1 MNISTLIKA
10 IFLCLLGAAEKHI
23 MPNIIRHCLILF
35 CLLSFIIPSVEAE
48 EEEGVTS
55 VNASLSPIFTERRK
69 EQFISSPGYAVFPYP
84 YSLPGLGSGV
94 GLVGG
99 AMNISDTYTDAYGI
113 ILGGEVKGLA
123 AGVSDIHIIPRRL
136 ILDVGYSDISK
147 VQFMSYSVRG
157 MDTDKNDFRLL
168 DLSDTV
174 YYGGRLTATFFDRRF
189 ELFGGWYKGASQL
202 DSIRDKD
209 GNIIIDAEDAIREWI
224 KTTLIGT
231 RIDLTDD
238 YADPRRGFRLN
249 ITRFSTPSS
258 DSGPDFYVMDYNMAA
273 YLPIGKRS
281 TWAFNFL
288 RSDATVTQKGET
300 DPLNLQN
307 QQGINCSDPA
317 LTAQQ
322 QQFCIEVINN
332 TIANNTY
339 GTATSLGGFSYLRSY
354 PQGRYS
360 GAHTQFYGT
369 EFRWNLTDEATPI
382 DIFIMKDIRTSIQ
395 IAAFYEM
402 GSTADT
408 RSELGDIWRES
419 YGLGI
424 RMVTASGVVFRADF
438 ASGHEGFEPQIFIGY
453 PWEL

>member
-1 MNISTLIKA
+1 M
-10 IFLCLLGAAEKHI
+10 F
-23 MPNIIRHCLILF
+23 NIIKHCLIIF
-35 CLLSFIIPSVEAE
+35 CLFAIIIPSGIAE
-48 EEEGVTS
+48 TKEGVTD
-55 VNASLSPIFTERRK
+55 VDAPLAVWITERRK
-69 EQFISSPGYAVFPYP
+69 DQFSSSPGYAVFPYP
-84 YSLPGLGSGV
+84 YSLPGVGSGI

-99 AMNISDTYTDAYGI
+99 SMNISDAYTDAYGI
-113 ILGGEVKGLA
+113 LLGGEVKGLA
-123 AGVSDIHIIPRRL
+123 GGIADLHIIPQRL

-147 VQFMSYSVRG
+147 VQFMSYSGRG
-157 MDTDKNDFRLL
+157 MDTDKDDFRLL

-174 YYGGRLTATFFDRRF
+174 YYGGRLTATFYDRRF
-189 ELFGGWYKGASQL
+189 ELYGGWYKGASQL

-209 GNIIIDAEDAIREWI
+209 GNIIVDAQDAVREQI

-231 RIDLTDD
+231 RLDLTDD
-238 YADPRRGFRLN
+238 YADPRSGLRLN
-249 ITRFSTPSS
+249 ITRFSTPPS
-258 DSGPDFYVMDYNMAA
+258 DSGPDFYVMDYSMAA
-273 YLPIGKRS
+273 YLPIGRYS

-288 RSDATVTQKGET
+288 RSDATVRHKGET
-300 DPLNLQN
+300 NPVNLQA
-307 QQGINCSDPA
+307 QQGINCSDPS

-369 EFRWNLTDEATPI
+369 EFRWNLTDESTPF
-382 DIFIMKDIRTSIQ
+382 DLFIMKDIRTAMQ
-395 IAAFYEM
+395 VATFFEIA
-402 GSTADT
+402 STADS
-408 RSELGDIWRES
+408 RSEVGDTWRES
-419 YGLGI
+419 YGVGV

-438 ASGHEGFEPQIFIGY
+438 AYGHEGFEPQIFIGY